1 MPAAPVTLISVKYGK
16 LGSSGLIV
24 SKIGLGTNNFGGRID
39 LDQTRA
45 VLDRA
50 LDQGITLLDTADIY
64 GTGKSEEFIGE
75 CLGKRRH
82 EVVIATKFASPM
94 GESPYQRGTS
104 RRYIVEAAEASL
116 RRLKTDYIDLY
127 QFHRSDPETP
137 VVESLQAL
145 DDLVKQGK
153 VRYIGES
160 NFAGWQIVDA
170 QWTARTEHLT
180 HLISAQHEYSLI
192 NRDIQTEVLPAA
204 RAMGTGLLPYYPLGG
219 GFLTGKYRRDLMPEG
234 ARLTKANARTSGRFV
249 NDHNFDLLDK
259 FEAFASE
266 RGHSMTELAF
276 AWLLAQ
282 PEVGSV
288 IAGATRPEQV
298 DENVATGQWRL
309 SADDMATLAAIR

>member
-1 MPAAPVTLISVKYGK
+1 VDYAR
-16 LGSSGLIV
+16 LGSSGLLV

-39 LDQTRA
+39 LDKTRV

-50 LDQGITLLDTADIY
+50 LDQGITLLDTADSY
-64 GTGKSEEFIGE
+64 GAGKSEEFIGE
-75 CLGKRRH
+75 CLGSRRH

-127 QFHRSDPETP
+127 QFHRPDPQTP
-137 VVESLQAL
+137 IVESLQAL

-153 VRYIGES
+153 VRYIGEC
-160 NFAGWQIVDA
+160 NFASWQISDA

-180 HLISAQHEYSLI
+180 RLISAQHEYSLLT
-192 NRDIQTEVLPAA
+192 RDIQAEVLPAA
-204 RAMGTGLLPYYPLGG
+204 RAMGAGILPYFPLAS
-219 GFLTGKYRRDLMPEG
+219 GFLTGKYRKGTSPEG
-234 ARLTKANARTSGRFV
+234 ARLTNAPAARRDRV
-249 NDHNFDLLDK
+249 LNDRNFELLEKYD
-259 FEAFASE
+259 AFARQ

-282 PEVGSV
+282 PEVSSV

-298 DENVATGQWRL
+298 DENVAAGQWKL
-309 SADDMATLAAIR
+309 SPEDMQAVAALA